1 MRSES
6 TVDYNIGAVMRRR
19 NDGAGAAMRPGASGD
34 SAVVGNV
41 HNLYCNQAHG
51 AHCRLYSYT
60 NHSAGV
66 RHHIVNRSVD

>member
-41 HNLYCNQAHG
+41 TICIATRHTAHI
-51 AHCRLYSYT
+51 
-60 NHSAGV
+60 AGST
-66 RHHIVNRSVD
+66 RTPIILRGFGTIL